1 MRGEVLK
8 SDSPEGPGLIL
19 GEDGQR
25 YRFSQ
30 LQVHNGSVLRPGSK
44 VDFVPTGDEA
54 RDIYALGAPQA
65 AAPQAGMAPG
75 YAAPRQAPP
84 QPNAQAPLYA
94 VPSAVPAEGLW
105 TYFTRALTT
114 NYVQFNGR
122 ARRSEY
128 WGFTL
133 FLILAFI
140 AVVIVDVFVSV
151 AVMDTDSYGDPG
163 FLPIFTLL
171 LALYSFLPSLAI
183 TVRRLH
189 DQDLSGW
196 LYLISLIPYIG
207 GLILLVFM
215 LLDGKPAPNKH
226 GDSPKYGAQMSA
238 DVFA

>member
-30 LQVHNGSVLRPGSK
+30 LQVHNGAILRAGAN

-54 RDIYALGAPQA
+54 RDIYALGGNQQT
-65 AAPQAGMAPG
+65 AAPAYG
-75 YAAPRQAPP
+75 APRQAQP
-84 QPNAQAPLYA
+84 QPNTQAPVYA
-94 VPSAVPAEGLW
+94 GSVAQPAEGLW
-105 TYFTRALTT
+105 TYFTRALTK

-128 WGFTL
+128 WGYTL
-133 FLILAFI
+133 FVILFLFA
-140 AVVIVDVFVSV
+140 AVIVDVMVSL
-151 AVMDTDSYGDPG
+151 AVMGTDEYGDPI

-171 LALYSFLPSLAI
+171 FVLYSILPSIAI

-196 LYLISLIPYIG
+196 LYLISFIPYIG
-207 GLILLVFM
+207 GLILFVFM

-226 GDSPKYGAQMSA
+226 GESPKYGSGSTI

>member
-30 LQVHNGSVLRPGSK
+30 LQVHNGAILRAGGK
-44 VDFVPTGDEA
+44 VDFVATGDEA
-54 RDIYALGAPQA
+54 RDIYALGGAQPA
-65 AAPQAGMAPG
+65 AAPAYG
-75 YAAPRQAPP
+75 APRQAQP
-84 QPNAQAPLYA
+84 QANMQTPLYA
-94 VPSAVPAEGLW
+94 GAAAMPAESLW
-105 TYFTRALTT
+105 TYFTRALTR

-128 WGFTL
+128 WGYTL
-133 FLILAFI
+133 FFILSFI
-140 AVVIVDVFVSV
+140 AAIIVDVIVSL
-151 AVMDTDSYGDPG
+151 AVMGTDEYGDPI
-163 FLPIFTLL
+163 FLPIFMLL
-171 LALYSFLPSLAI
+171 FAFYSILPSIAI

-196 LYLISLIPYIG
+196 LYLINFIPYVG

-215 LLDGKPAPNKH
+215 LIDSKPAANKH
-226 GDSPKYGAQMSA
+226 GESPKYGSA
-238 DVFA
+238 STIDAFA

>member
-75 YAAPRQAPP
+75 YAAPRPPP
-84 QPNAQAPLYA
+84 QPNVQSPPYA

-171 LALYSFLPSLAI
+171 LALYSFLPSIAI